1 MYRYAIQQRRSNLPD
16 DWMTIG
22 HSKTLKGAARLLDM
36 FRRSSAIECRVIRV
50 TT

>member
-1 MYRYAIQQRRSNLPD
+1 MYRYAIQQRRSDKSD

-22 HSKTLKGAARLLDM
+22 HSKTTKGAARLLEM
-36 FRRSSAIECRVIRV
+36 FRKSSIGEYRMIRL

>member
-22 HSKTLKGAARLLDM
+22 HSKTLEGAAWLLDM
-36 FRRSSAIECRVIRV
+36 FRRYSTIEYRVVRV
-50 TT
+50 AA